1 MTQALVPFNKRKSNF
16 DKVKRDASYCVISEH
31 VIQMCR
37 EYAKSNSIPKAAK
50 KAGFSEEEV
59 MKLLCEPKVIEVLQE
74 EIEARSSAA
83 KVSKD
88 ILFNRL
94 NVISEKIQIALE
106 TDRLPIEKAAVLLKT
121 LGDYS
126 EKLAKL
132 KGYYKE
138 EKENSISHEKEQLL
152 QARKNI
158 FWGEIDTSTGRDNT
172 GNETNELEPAE

>member
-1 MTQALVPFNKRKSNF
+1 
-16 DKVKRDASYCVISEH
+16 
-31 VIQMCR
+31 
-37 EYAKSNSIPKAAK
+37 
-50 KAGFSEEEV
+50 

-88 ILFNRL
+88 ILVNRL
-94 NVISEKIQIALE
+94 NTISEKIQIALE
-106 TDRLPIEKAAVLLKT
+106 TDKLPIEKAAVLLKT

-138 EKENSISHEKEQLL
+138 EKENSISAEKEQLL

-158 FWGEIDTSTGRDNT
+158 FWGEIETKQAESTDPLRD
-172 GNETNELEPAE
+172 LEPAE